1 MGVILVALS
10 GAHLVHYLLFRDAYQ
25 VAIDGLSDPAFLPIE
40 VSLVVVLIE
49 KVISNQEK
57 RSKLN
62 KLNTVIGAYFS
73 EVGTALL
80 KAFFTVDQHIDRI
93 RSELFVKGTWTGCDF
108 LKPARA

>member
-1 MGVILVALS
+1 LGVILVALS

-80 KAFFTVDQHIDRI
+80 KAFSTVDPHIDRI
-93 RSELFVKGTWTGCDF
+93 RSELIVKGTWTGCDF